1 MYTHTHDHKIHYLA
15 EEPPPKSLPSDDVP
29 KSSPDTTT
37 ATSISTSHPA
47 PPISTVRETTPTP
60 TSIMTTPAG
69 GGGSGARGESIGEP
83 QTPSGP
89 GGSSQLSGMFSRLK
103 KRVVD
108 TAWYGTEN
116 KVCESCNGN

>member
-1 MYTHTHDHKIHYLA
+1 M
-15 EEPPPKSLPSDDVP
+15 
-29 KSSPDTTT
+29 
-37 ATSISTSHPA
+37 
-47 PPISTVRETTPTP
+47 RETTPTP
-60 TSIMTTPAG
+60 TSSMTTPAG
-69 GGGSGARGESIGEP
+69 GGGGGGARSESVGEPP

-116 KVCESCNGN
+116 KVCESWYENCE

>member
-1 MYTHTHDHKIHYLA
+1 MA
-15 EEPPPKSLPSDDVP
+15 
-29 KSSPDTTT
+29 TTT
-37 ATSISTSHPA
+37 ASISTSHPV

-60 TSIMTTPAG
+60 TSAMATPAG
-69 GGGSGARGESIGEP
+69 GGGGGAPRNESVSEP

-89 GGSSQLSGMFSRLK
+89 GGGSSHQLSGMFSRLK

-116 KVCESCNGN
+116 KVCESWNGNQEYVHMHIYM